1 MSKSWTYSERNISR
15 IFTVIEISLDNWR
28 YQKYI
33 WRLKLKD
40 KKWRNVRNKIMQIK
54 GVELKSPL
62 NIKYE
67 INCVCGGIMMGFQ
80 KKNYNKP
87 VQK

>member
-1 MSKSWTYSERNISR
+1 MSKSCAYSERTFSR

-67 INCVCGGIMMGFQ
+67 INCVWGDNDGFP
-80 KKNYNKP
+80 KKIL
-87 VQK
+87 

>member
-1 MSKSWTYSERNISR
+1 
-15 IFTVIEISLDNWR
+15 
-28 YQKYI
+28 
-33 WRLKLKD
+33 
-40 KKWRNVRNKIMQIK
+40 MQIK
-54 GVELKSPL
+54 GVGLKITL

>member
-1 MSKSWTYSERNISR
+1 M
-15 IFTVIEISLDNWR
+15 
-28 YQKYI
+28 
-33 WRLKLKD
+33 
-40 KKWRNVRNKIMQIK
+40 RNKIMQIK